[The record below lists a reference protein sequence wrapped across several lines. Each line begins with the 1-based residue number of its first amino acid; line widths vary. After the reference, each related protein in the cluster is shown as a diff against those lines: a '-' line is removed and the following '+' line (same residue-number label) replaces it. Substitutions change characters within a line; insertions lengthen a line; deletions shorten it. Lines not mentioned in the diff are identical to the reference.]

1 MGCRDK
7 LSIVTLSVGTRLI
20 VKDETEILI
29 LKTLREEMIRISH
42 FTDSEDEAMLR
53 QTKRKI
59 FLAKHEQRLETKI

>member
-1 MGCRDK
+1 M
-7 LSIVTLSVGTRLI
+7 SIVTLSVGTRLI